1 MPRKL
6 TAESSRIPMAVR
18 PARQARQAKGSLLEL
33 RTLPT
38 AGRMLTP
45 VNPSE
50 CARFARLLGII
61 PGALNGEKKRKL

>member
-6 TAESSRIPMAVR
+6 TAGSSRIPMAVR
-18 PARQARQAKGSLLEL
+18 SARQAKGSLMEL

-45 VNPSE
+45 VNPPE